1 MEVQIKLLKGKRH
14 MKKKIKKPNLSNKP
28 HVAGLGYEM
37 CPIHK
42 AIYKHGG
49 HCPKCTNNK
58 KSK

>member
-1 MEVQIKLLKGKRH
+1 